1 MSGEKMRRGLTVAS
15 LLLPLARQASSL
27 RYNGQTIATD
37 TDDEQCN

>member
-15 LLLPLARQASSL
+15 LLLPLALQASSL
-27 RYNGQTIATD
+27 RYSGQTIATD